1 MRLEATLQQQD
12 PLDAGE
18 SARLFA
24 IGGGCLALLAAV
36 GMTAVEPG
44 EVASWPLEIAAILVL
59 ALTGVVATATASP
72 FRGPFRL
79 RSHVM
84 VTGLSLVAFLLDE
97 LAQLGANDVVHDD
110 WGLVTVP
117 IFLFVIAGMRPA
129 QEVLVGGLVA
139 AVVVGATA
147 AVVSPYVTLQVSPF
161 TRASI
166 AMTSIAAPACASAA
180 FARAALARLLRS
192 PGPRGGIATVDE
204 VVRLSVQQET
214 IARLEAEVV
223 PLMGDILAGEMLTEG
238 DGRRA
243 RALATGIRTALL
255 ADLRRDWLS
264 EAGFV
269 VTDRQGYVERMSPH
283 QRTAVRGLV
292 GALPLLDPGSPGTA
306 VVVGQ
311 DLEAVLELTV
321 PVRSRPPRSVLAP
334 LLPVLRSVFP
344 HVDLRSDEHAVVLV
358 AEVPVER

>member
-1 MRLEATLQQQD
+1 MRLERTLQQQD

-24 IGGGCLALLAAV
+24 FGGGCLALLAAV
-36 GMTAVEPG
+36 GMTAVGAE
-44 EVASWPLEIAAILVL
+44 EVANWSLEIAAILIV
-59 ALTGVVATATASP
+59 ALTGVVATVTSSP

-79 RSHVM
+79 RSHVL
-84 VTGLSLVAFLLDE
+84 VTGLSLLAFLLDE
-97 LAQLGANDVVHDD
+97 LAQLGSNDLVHDD

-117 IFLFVIAGMRPA
+117 IFLFVVAAMRPA

-139 AVVVGATA
+139 ALVVGATA
-147 AVVSPYVTLQVSPF
+147 AVVSPFVTLQVSPF

-166 AMTSIAAPACASAA
+166 AMTSIVAPAAASAA
-180 FARAALARLLRS
+180 FARAALARLLRAS
-192 PGPRGGIATVDE
+192 AQRTGIPTVDQ
-204 VVRLSVQQET
+204 VVRLTVQQET
-214 IARLEAEVV
+214 IARMEAEVV
-223 PLMGDILAGEMLTEG
+223 PLLEDILAAGALTDG

-243 RALATGIRTALL
+243 RALATGLRTAVL

-269 VTDRQGYVERMSPH
+269 VTDRQGYVERMSPE

-292 GALPLLDPGSPGTA
+292 GAVPLLDPARPGTA

-311 DLEAVLELTV
+311 DLEAVLELTL
-321 PVRSRPPRSVLAP
+321 PVGSRPPRSVIAP

-344 HVDLRSDEHAVVLV
+344 HVDLRSDDHAVVLV